1 MIQQRVSDPTGSNGS
16 GIWVSPLR
24 DVAHCFPYVL
34 RRAIEATDA
43 DIGDNAETATAVGE
57 LARSLGKFIGGSV
70 GEGSAETVEEHM
82 KVTGVLDA
90 PEEAQRI
97 VGKWLLRAMLTL
109 YFKSIR
115 EALHPGETPL
125 GVAYLMKLDI
135 VKGTVSDR
143 TTEGS

>member
-1 MIQQRVSDPTGSNGS
+1 
-16 GIWVSPLR
+16 
-24 DVAHCFPYVL
+24 
-34 RRAIEATDA
+34 
-43 DIGDNAETATAVGE
+43 
-57 LARSLGKFIGGSV
+57 
-70 GEGSAETVEEHM
+70 M
-82 KVTGVLDA
+82 KVTGELDA

-125 GVAYLMKLDI
+125 GVAYLMKLDV
-135 VKGTVSDR
+135 VKETVSDR